1 MICLV
6 FLSFEWMVEKV
17 KTVRQLKLGD
27 YMWAFGDGLLMG
39 GKDWRRDYF
48 LLQPHSPST
57 VGKQALPLEQRH
69 LRDSEISSR
78 GHFKVNPS
86 QGGYP
91 YRRWIVLRDLRA
103 WKVQFR
109 CKLGSCQ
116 DPAHVI
122 QFFTLWCNLLHTL
135 TWIICNQDRSLVIL
149 WSSASSTSAG
159 IIQIQDR
166 CLAGASPEAARMSQ
180 SAL

>member
-1 MICLV
+1 MAQK
-6 FLSFEWMVEKV
+6 VE
-17 KTVRQLKLGD
+17 TVRQLGLGN
-27 YMWAFGDGLLMG
+27 YMWAFRDGWQVS
-39 GKDWRRDYF
+39 GKDWSRDYF
-48 LLQPHSPST
+48 LLQPHSPFT
-57 VGKQALPLEQRH
+57 IGKQALPLEQRH

-116 DPAHVI
+116 DAAHVI
-122 QFFTLWCNLLHTL
+122 QFFTRWCNLLHTL
-135 TWIICNQDRSLVIL
+135 TWVICNQDRSLGIL
-149 WSSASSTSAG
+149 GSSASTSAG

-166 CLAGASPEAARMSQ
+166 CLAGASPEAPRMSQ